1 MGNKKDK
8 TITSLVIP
16 AKITTIKANVF
27 EKCQY
32 IKKVTF
38 EDGSK
43 LSKIEKY
50 AFKDCGALKTVSL
63 PKGIKTIGYKAF
75 GLCTSLEKFTIPGSV
90 TYGNQVFG
98 SSGTVKTVTFGS
110 GIKTIPENILKNAG
124 SVESVTIP
132 SKVTSIGKNAFY
144 NCMSLKKVSLP
155 STVTVLNASAFYNC
169 KAMTKFTMSKNVTT
183 IGKNVFKNCTNL
195 KSITLYKN
203 IKSIGS
209 GAFSGD
215 KNIVLKVY
223 ANSKGKAYARAN
235 KIKWDY
241 TDSEKKRRAANQVVY
256 DEYIKKIKEKD
267 KTKYKLKYL
276 SDYVPQGNC
285 LIGKYLVVSMY
296 HKSLSKRS
304 VLVLYNKSTGKFAK
318 TIVLPYRDHVGA
330 VTNVKGRL
338 VVSLNNIS
346 VYDYLAVYN
355 YSKIKKVKHGKV
367 LKPAYRV
374 QVSGSADFA
383 AFDGTY
389 FWAGRSANTSYAT
402 MQGYKVKVKKK
413 KLVFTRKYSYYIPA
427 NTQGL
432 VVKKISK
439 TNRRFI
445 FSQSYGRLNNS
456 ALITYTKKI
465 SKSGGLGTP
474 KKTLTMPSMLEGIVL
489 SSGKYLYM
497 VYESAAGLYCGNPDN
512 TSEIQIKYVCRI
524 KANKLGI

>member
-1 MGNKKDK
+1 MKNTWIRKISTVLAITLIIQSAMGLKLFSITVKAGDKGVEEQTAGVEFIADEGVPGEEETSETETTGEGDTEESTTEEPTTEPPTEPPTTEEPTTPDYEIIDDVYKVKNNVLIEYLGDKKDK
-8 TITSLVIP
+8 TITSLIIP

-285 LIGKYLVVSMY
+285 LIG
-296 HKSLSKRS
+296 
-304 VLVLYNKSTGKFAK
+304 
-318 TIVLPYRDHVGA
+318 
-330 VTNVKGRL
+330 
-338 VVSLNNIS
+338 
-346 VYDYLAVYN
+346 
-355 YSKIKKVKHGKV
+355 
-367 LKPAYRV
+367 
-374 QVSGSADFA
+374 
-383 AFDGTY
+383 
-389 FWAGRSANTSYAT
+389 
-402 MQGYKVKVKKK
+402 
-413 KLVFTRKYSYYIPA
+413 
-427 NTQGL
+427 
-432 VVKKISK
+432 
-439 TNRRFI
+439 
-445 FSQSYGRLNNS
+445 
-456 ALITYTKKI
+456 
-465 SKSGGLGTP
+465 
-474 KKTLTMPSMLEGIVL
+474 
-489 SSGKYLYM
+489 
-497 VYESAAGLYCGNPDN
+497 
-512 TSEIQIKYVCRI
+512 
-524 KANKLGI
+524 